1 LGLAALTAAKDK
13 GLVTRDTWEGLVN
26 AAVYSIADAN
36 ILAALIAKGC
46 AECLTKDVFG

>member
-1 LGLAALTAAKDK
+1 MSGAALTAAKDK
-13 GLVTRDTWEGLVN
+13 GLVN
-26 AAVYSIADAN
+26 AAFYSIVDAN